1 MIQYSLKCADDH
13 RFDSWFQS
21 ASAFDKLHAAG
32 MVSCAVCGSP
42 KVEKVLMAPRVNS
55 GAARPES
62 APTPAKEKPNLSEPS
77 SPAEQ
82 ALRALREHVEKT
94 SDYVGRDFAREA
106 RAMHSGDAPHRPIW
120 GETRGDEAKALIED
134 GVPVAPLP
142 FMPTRKSN

>member
-1 MIQYSLKCADDH
+1 MIQYSLKCAEDH

-32 MVSCAVCGSP
+32 MVACAVCGSP

-55 GAARPES
+55 GGSRTEP
-62 APTPAKEKPNLSEPS
+62 APKPEKPDLSKPASE
-77 SPAEQ
+77 AEQ
-82 ALRALREHVEKT
+82 ALRALRDHVEKT

-106 RAMHSGDAPHRPIW
+106 RAMHSGESPHRPIW
-120 GETRGDEAKALIED
+120 GETRGDEAKALIEE

>member
-1 MIQYSLKCADDH
+1 MIQYSLKCAEDH

-32 MVSCAVCGSP
+32 MVACAVCGSP
-42 KVEKVLMAPRVNS
+42 EVEKVLMAPRVNS
-55 GAARPES
+55 GAARPDT
-62 APTPAKEKPNLSEPS
+62 TPKPEKPSLSEPAS
-77 SPAEQ
+77 EAEK

-106 RAMHSGDAPHRPIW
+106 RAMHSGDTPHRPIW

-142 FMPTRKSN
+142 FLPTRKSN

>member
-1 MIQYSLKCADDH
+1 MIQYSLKCAEDH

-21 ASAFDKLHAAG
+21 AGAFDKLHAAG
-32 MVSCAVCGSP
+32 MVACAVCGSP

-55 GAARPES
+55 GAARPEPAA
-62 APTPAKEKPNLSEPS
+62 APEKPKLSEPAS
-77 SPAEQ
+77 EAEK

-106 RAMHSGDAPHRPIW
+106 RAMHIGDAPHRPIW